1 MTQPRPFINFPRHR
15 LQTIYASFRSS
26 SFVGT
31 NVSIY
36 PKQRK
41 RETQVRLT
49 CSNIDRCTIAR
60 FKVVHGDQNGTGGE
74 GSFNH
79 DVVHYP
85 VVALSIVARR
95 GTRLARDS
103 PTCYSRE
110 YLYNRVAINLYV
122 SRLSG
127 RVEARRSPCP
137 GGVY

>member
-1 MTQPRPFINFPRHR
+1 MCQFTE
-15 LQTIYASFRSS
+15 
-26 SFVGT
+26 
-31 NVSIY
+31 
-36 PKQRK
+36 KQRK

-103 PTCYSRE
+103 PTRYSRE